1 MFSGLGRK
9 KKKKSNLNTCISALS
24 FITTH
29 PPTAPHLCWAGS
41 HTRPVFHYNV
51 NAHLQYLCLPS
62 NYSSHHRE
70 SKACSLPTHTYSA
83 PKEKPQPLQAAP
95 HLPTTTTQTNLSSP
109 GWGAGPLGCFQLLC
123 IHTGTNILSPVPRYQ
138 HRLANIPLGNLNHTV
153 LVIRHC
159 PHLEIKASTPWT
171 RSAPLPQAQ
180 VPQSLPAQD
189 GHSALLQPCTP
200 TSGPGFL
207 QAKILVNK

>member
-1 MFSGLGRK
+1 ML
-9 KKKKSNLNTCISALS
+9 SA
-24 FITTH
+24 
-29 PPTAPHLCWAGS
+29 
-41 HTRPVFHYNV
+41 
-51 NAHLQYLCLPS
+51 
-62 NYSSHHRE
+62 
-70 SKACSLPTHTYSA
+70 SLPLTHQLLHICAEQDHTLVQCFTTTSMHTYGTCA
-83 PKEKPQPLQAAP
+83 CQAITPHTTVKAKPAHCLHTLIQHQKKNPNLCRQLLIFQQPRHKPICPLQAEEQVLWDASSCFAY
-95 HLPTTTTQTNLSSP
+95 TQAQTSSP
-109 GWGAGPLGCFQLLC
+109 QF
-123 IHTGTNILSPVPRYQ
+123 Q

-159 PHLEIKASTPWT
+159 PHLEIKASTPWIWST
-171 RSAPLPQAQ
+171 PLPQAQ